1 MITSEIGLD
10 AIVPGGFEELRNHRD
25 AQVKILVN
33 PSA

>member
-1 MITSEIGLD
+1 MITSEVGLD
-10 AIVPGGFEELRNHRD
+10 AVVSGGFAELRDHRD